1 MGIFWGTNLVPVSH
15 TTSQSLK
22 KGQRPQK
29 SPIMQF
35 DTTDTV
41 SHATLKW
48 PISGMIFK
56 SYPPKQKKNH
66 FALQRLLNENRLF
79 QNLHFF
85 FALRQIFG
93 FHIMPNGCSGSSC
106 LKMPDEKWSSQL
118 SQETTAGLTQSSW
131 IRIHLKPGIFFSR

>member
-1 MGIFWGTNLVPVSH
+1 MRLELYNGNILGDEFGPSFPYNVAIT
-15 TTSQSLK
+15 K
-22 KGQRPQK
+22 KGIASPK

-41 SHATLKW
+41 SHATLNW

-56 SYPPKQKKNH
+56 SYLPKQKKNH

-79 QNLHFF
+79 QNLNFF

-93 FHIMPNGCSGSSC
+93 FRIMPNGCSGSSC
-106 LKMPDEKWSSQL
+106 LKMPDEKWSS
-118 SQETTAGLTQSSW
+118 
-131 IRIHLKPGIFFSR
+131 